1 MSSQNARY
9 ISRKE
14 RSLVSPVSVTE
25 TVALKLIFLI
35 GWRCGGETLS
45 WSCLLGRRTC
55 KPAPSS
61 RESQPVNIQVPRH
74 PGRLACAAAVRARS
88 AVALS

>member
-35 GWRCGGETLS
+35 GWRCGGEI
-45 WSCLLGRRTC
+45 CLG
-55 KPAPSS
+55 
-61 RESQPVNIQVPRH
+61 
-74 PGRLACAAAVRARS
+74 LACWADGRASLLLPRGR
-88 AVALS
+88 ANLSTFKFLDIPGGWRAPWL